1 MPLET
6 LINAGFVDY
15 LILLIYFVFSWES
28 DWPPDIRCPTPSTSS
43 CPDAAC
49 PDG

>member
-15 LILLIYFVFSWES
+15 LILLIYFVFVLGIGLAARHQVS
-28 DWPPDIRCPTPSTSS
+28 DSSTSS